1 MKDMNEDWVECNLG
15 DLLKLKNG
23 FAFKSSM
30 YSPEGIPVLRIGDIQ
45 DWNVNVE
52 NANRIKEDIDYDFHI
67 VNKGD
72 ILIAMSGATTGKF
85 GIYNSD
91 EKAYQNQ
98 RVGNLIPHSNKFTN
112 KKYIYFLLYSLKYEI
127 EKGAYG
133 GAQPNI
139 SASKIE
145 ALTTKLFPLP
155 IQRAIVRKIE
165 ELVSSLDSG
174 IADLKKAQEQLVIY
188 RQAVLKK
195 AFEGGLTKE
204 WREKQTDLPSAEELL
219 EQIKEE
225 RQNHYERQIEQWKK
239 AVKLWEKNGKIE
251 KKPSSISK
259 PKTFPEVKLSD
270 IEDYE
275 AIPSSWYWTRFGT
288 ITYKIG
294 DIDHK
299 MPKTLDEG
307 FPYVSTGN
315 IGKDGKIDFDNAKLI
330 SKVDFERLALKIKP
344 EKGDIIF
351 PRYGTIGR
359 NILIDYD
366 KEFLVSYSCAIVKN
380 ITKIMDEKFV
390 LYYSLSS
397 IIKREVKRY
406 VVETTQANIGISS
419 IESFVYPLCSK
430 EEQTKIVQEIESRLS
445 VCDKVEESIAN
456 SLEKAKA
463 LRQSILIKAFEGK
476 LLSTAEIARCKQD
489 KDYEPAGVLL
499 ERIKKE
505 KNKK

>member
-1 MKDMNEDWVECNLG
+1 MNEDWVECTLG
-15 DLLKLKNG
+15 EVVQIISGKNQKQVIDLNGKYPIYGSGGKMGTANQYLCNEGTTIIGRKGTINSPIYVNEKFWNVDTAFGLSAFEILDKRLLYFFSIFFNFKSLDKSTTIPSLAKRDLL
-23 FAFKSSM
+23 
-30 YSPEGIPVLRIGDIQ
+30 Q
-45 DWNVNVE
+45 
-52 NANRIKEDIDYDFHI
+52 IKFP
-67 VNKGD
+67 
-72 ILIAMSGATTGKF
+72 L
-85 GIYNSD
+85 
-91 EKAYQNQ
+91 
-98 RVGNLIPHSNKFTN
+98 P
-112 KKYIYFLLYSLKYEI
+112 
-127 EKGAYG
+127 
-133 GAQPNI
+133 
-139 SASKIE
+139 
-145 ALTTKLFPLP
+145 PLP

-380 ITKIMDEKFV
+380 ITKIMDEKFA